1 MINTTNYR
9 WPCHINFQLLDNL
22 YKNDLIFISSDENQY
37 NIFKEKTGLNIELYK
52 PENFNDLCIKI
63 HSCKLFVGSQSAPLH
78 IAFAL
83 HKNVIM
89 GQCTE
94 EFSLIHGHH
103 YIQGLNNIFGNIRFD
118 I

>member
-1 MINTTNYR
+1 M
-9 WPCHINFQLLDNL
+9 
-22 YKNDLIFISSDENQY
+22 
-37 NIFKEKTGLNIELYK
+37 YK